1 MRKNGGEGPPS
12 STLRTTRGLERRR
25 SPDVATLAIA
35 LSADRPREAGALFV
49 VPDGGLTIGRGT
61 GPALV
66 EGRLSIADGRM
77 STSHA
82 RVAFEGDA
90 LVLTDLGSTNGS
102 RVNGASVD
110 RAVLRDGDVVEL
122 GYTFFVTR
130 TTTLAMVRAAEELQ
144 LVRTYSPTFAAELAR
159 LARIARSELPV
170 MLNGPTGT
178 GKEVLARA
186 IHGASGRPGP
196 FVAVNCGALPATLIE
211 AQLFGHTRGAFTGAV
226 RDSRGFVRAAEHG
239 TLLLDEVGELPAES
253 QAALLRVLEEGE
265 VVPVGSTT
273 PEPVDVRIVS
283 ATHQRLDNP
292 REFHI
297 LEGSF
302 ICPEYYKE
310 GEQMG
315 GTHGLIAKKSGV
327 MLKNLNLRFSG
338 NAEEMHKNFEERP
351 NFHYSNS
358 RNYNDRENRSSYNQ
372 YGGPSDGYGGSLDD
386 DFINNV
392 LDGDPSA
399 IWNID

>member
-1 MRKNGGEGPPS
+1 MRHKKILHVFTIFHKGRQQVG
-12 STLRTTRGLERRR
+12 
-25 SPDVATLAIA
+25 
-35 LSADRPREAGALFV
+35 FV
-49 VPDGGLTIGRGT
+49 VENNEKYIYLSPANIKQNTGVEINEVEILIGSTIRPTFYGNG
-61 GPALV
+61 
-66 EGRLSIADGRM
+66 EKMFDGRICTIDNYVIKDFWITL
-77 STSHA
+77 SETIEEL
-82 RVAFEGDA
+82 RVKNKDK
-90 LVLTDLGSTNGS
+90 VLPMKNII
-102 RVNGASVD
+102 RVFQFTKDNRNVTGFD
-110 RAVLRDGDVVEL
+110 TGDVKA
-122 GYTFFVTR
+122 TFISS
-130 TTTLAMVRAAEELQ
+130 E
-144 LVRTYSPTFAAELAR
+144 R
-159 LARIARSELPV
+159 LHKLTS
-170 MLNGPTGT
+170 
-178 GKEVLARA
+178 
-186 IHGASGRPGP
+186 
-196 FVAVNCGALPATLIE
+196 
-211 AQLFGHTRGAFTGAV
+211 
-226 RDSRGFVRAAEHG
+226 
-239 TLLLDEVGELPAES
+239 LD
-253 QAALLRVLEEGE
+253 
-265 VVPVGSTT
+265 
-273 PEPVDVRIVS
+273 
-283 ATHQRLDNP
+283 P